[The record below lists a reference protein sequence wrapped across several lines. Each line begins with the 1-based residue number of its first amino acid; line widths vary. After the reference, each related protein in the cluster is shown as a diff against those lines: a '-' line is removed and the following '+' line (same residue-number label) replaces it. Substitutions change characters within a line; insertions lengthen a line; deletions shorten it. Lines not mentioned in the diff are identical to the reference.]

1 MIIQRDSVGVV
12 DGSPFINLK
21 ILQKP
26 TYNFFHIVIKE
37 FLKIKNSKTVPKEKV
52 YKNYSEN
59 KWTY

>member
-26 TYNFFHIVIKE
+26 IYN